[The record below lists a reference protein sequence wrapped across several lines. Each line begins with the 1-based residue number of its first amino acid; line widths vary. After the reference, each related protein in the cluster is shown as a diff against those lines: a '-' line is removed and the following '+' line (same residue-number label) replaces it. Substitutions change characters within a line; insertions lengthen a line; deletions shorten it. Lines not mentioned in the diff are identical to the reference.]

1 MFFVEIV
8 RVRYIIT
15 QTHKQIVFRS
25 YLTFLINL
33 LILIFSLYLMVDM
46 SCSKFKIDMS
56 CSNFKIYNMTDI
68 KVLQNCDHFSL
79 LD

>member
-1 MFFVEIV
+1 MYFVEIV

-25 YLTFLINL
+25 YLTFLINV

-46 SCSKFKIDMS
+46 SCSKFKIYLMVDLS
-56 CSNFKIYNMTDI
+56 CSKFKIYNMTDI
-68 KVLQNCDHFSL
+68 QVL
-79 LD
+79 

>member
-1 MFFVEIV
+1 MYFVEIV

-46 SCSKFKIDMS
+46 SCSKFKIYLMVDMS
-56 CSNFKIYNMTDI
+56 CSKFKIYNMTDI
-68 KVLQNCDHFSL
+68 
-79 LD
+79 